1 MFHRV
6 YIIRV
11 LLIMIMVMDMAM
23 DIIIPRVQSLSD
35 RRLRLEQFI
44 VTALGVTVTR
54 DVVIDTITIREITD
68 MDRTSGLAAT
78 VNLI

>member
-1 MFHRV
+1 
-6 YIIRV
+6 
-11 LLIMIMVMDMAM
+11 MAM

-44 VTALGVTVTR
+44 VTPLGVTVTR